1 MENYDSI
8 RLNWEE
14 KGSGEPLVLLHGNG
28 EDTSYFVNQMDWFAA
43 RGYRVLAVDTRG
55 HGKSLRGSAPFTFE
69 TFARDLRELLDQRG
83 LAKVHLLGF
92 SDGGNIAITFALAY
106 PRYLKSLILD
116 GANLDPSGMAP
127 SFQRPVVWAYRA
139 AKFKARFFSW
149 ARPKVELL
157 NLIVNHPNIPAE
169 RLSAIAAPTL
179 VLAGTRDI
187 ILEEHTRLIHRSI
200 PGSLLKIL
208 PGDHFIAAKESEAF
222 NTAVLDFL
230 GSAGAKEES

>member
-1 MENYDSI
+1 MDI
-8 RLNWEE
+8 RLHYVEQG
-14 KGSGEPLVLLHGNG
+14 KGFPLLLLHGNG
-28 EDTSYFVNQMDWFAA
+28 EDHTYFEHQMEPFSQHF
-43 RGYRVLAVDTRG
+43 RVICPDTRG
-55 HGKSLRGSAPFTFE
+55 HGASERGNRPFTLE
-69 TFARDLRELLDQRG
+69 QFADDLKSFLERMQI
-83 LAKVHLLGF
+83 KKCHLLGF

-106 PRYLKSLILD
+106 PRYLKSLSLD

>member
-1 MENYDSI
+1 M
-8 RLNWEE
+8 
-14 KGSGEPLVLLHGNG
+14 
-28 EDTSYFVNQMDWFAA
+28 
-43 RGYRVLAVDTRG
+43 
-55 HGKSLRGSAPFTFE
+55 
-69 TFARDLRELLDQRG
+69 
-83 LAKVHLLGF
+83 
-92 SDGGNIAITFALAY
+92 
-106 PRYLKSLILD
+106 
-116 GANLDPSGMAP
+116 
-127 SFQRPVVWAYRA
+127 
-139 AKFKARFFSW
+139 
-149 ARPKVELL
+149 ELL

-169 RLSAIAAPTL
+169 RLSAITAPTL

>member
-69 TFARDLRELLDQRG
+69 TFARDLQEFLDQQG
-83 LAKVHLLGF
+83 LTKVHLLGF
-92 SDGGNIAITFALAY
+92 SDGGNIAITFALAF
-106 PRYLKSLILD
+106 PQYLKSLILD
-116 GANLDPSGMAP
+116 GADLFPGGVKRRIQIPIILGYWGVCLA
-127 SFQRPVVWAYRA
+127 
-139 AKFKARFFSW
+139 ARFDSG
-149 ARPKVELL
+149 AVPKREMMDLM
-157 NLIVNHPNIPAE
+157 VNQPNIDPAA
-169 RLSAIAAPTL
+169 LAAIRIPTL
-179 VLAGTRDI
+179 VLAGSQDMI
-187 ILEEHTRLIHRSI
+187 AENHTRLIHRSI
-200 PGSLLKIL
+200 PGSRLEIL

-222 NTAVLDFL
+222 NAVVLEFL
-230 GSAGAKEES
+230 ESVREEES